1 LVFLLIHFKVTGS
14 SVHPA
19 SHLCK
24 HGTVCLCD
32 GSIILYVCFMLQIEN
47 TVKGNSGETL
57 YNCSN
62 TLLSFKWATF
72 KGMEFELKPNNRIY
86 HNV

>member
-1 LVFLLIHFKVTGS
+1 
-14 SVHPA
+14 
-19 SHLCK
+19 
-24 HGTVCLCD
+24 
-32 GSIILYVCFMLQIEN
+32 MLQIEN